1 MFNCLNCFKKKI
13 DIFYWLSFIDNST
26 VIKMGI
32 RNLNRYLRDNCPQS
46 IRRINLSNLS
56 GKTIVIDISIY
67 LYRYQAKNTLI
78 KHINI
83 MLSIFKEYNITPI
96 FIFDGKPPP
105 EKQALLQQRKKDKEI
120 AIEEYNN
127 LKQQLENQKLSIQQ
141 YNNLKQQ
148 LEVEEQTN
156 KQDIISAIEYL
167 KTQIVQINKTQ
178 IDSVKQLIKSHGAV
192 YYDAP
197 GEADELCALFVI
209 QKKAWACLSE
219 DMDLFVYGCTRVLRY
234 FSLIGH
240 TVVLYYTKG
249 ILEELD
255 MTQKEFKEV
264 CILSGT
270 DYNIDADGNNEK
282 VNLNQTFKYFRK
294 FKIINPTDD
303 FYEWL
308 SVNTEYISDIKLLKN
323 INTMFNLDANHEKLT
338 LFNKIKIEKGP
349 IKQNEIENIMKE
361 EDFIFCK

>member
-1 MFNCLNCFKKKI
+1 
-13 DIFYWLSFIDNST
+13 
-26 VIKMGI
+26 MGI
-32 RNLNRYLRDNCPQS
+32 RNLNRYLKESCPDS
-46 IRRINLSNLS
+46 IRCINLVELS
-56 GKTIVIDISIY
+56 GKRIAVDISIY
-67 LYRYQAKNTLI
+67 LYRYEAENALLE
-78 KHINI
+78 NMYV
-83 MLSIFKEYNITPI
+83 MLSIFRHYNIIPI

-105 EKQALLQQRKKDKEI
+105 EKKELLNKRKEERED
-120 AIEEYNN
+120 AQEEYEKLKKLLESNN
-127 LKQQLENQKLSIQQ
+127 E
-141 YNNLKQQ
+141 YNY
-148 LEVEEQTN
+148 
-156 KQDIISAIEYL
+156 KQDIITSMDKL
-167 KTQIVQINKTQ
+167 KRQIVQMNKEK
-178 IDSVKQLIKSHGAV
+178 IEKVKALIRAYGAI
-192 YYDAP
+192 YYDAL
-197 GEADELCALFVI
+197 GEADELCALLVI
-209 QKKAWACLSE
+209 KKKVWACLSE

-282 VNLNQTFKYFRK
+282 VNLTQTFKYFRK
-294 FKIINPTDD
+294 FKINNPTDD

-308 SVNTEYISDIKLLKN
+308 SINTEYISDIKLLKN
-323 INTMFNLDANHEKLT
+323 INTMFNLDANHEKLA